1 MSGLSIGIFVGV
13 FVVIVLAGW
22 YVATRSKDGQS

>member
-1 MSGLSIGIFVGV
+1 MNTIIFIGV

-22 YVATRSKDGQS
+22 YITTGKKNKNN

>member
-1 MSGLSIGIFVGV
+1 MNTIIFIGV

-22 YVATRSKDGQS
+22 YVVNGKKNKNN